1 MTTFEYFKERYDKNH
16 GYMVECIHKEI
27 PVDSYHFVEVAYKF
41 CFGGTTDVD
50 PWFNINGVDDTQEM
64 LELKMLK
71 KWDSRECGR
80 SVRHVAL
87 TKKGLRAFYKSQ
99 F

>member
-1 MTTFEYFKERYDKNH
+1 MTTFEYFKAQYDKNH
-16 GYMVECIHKEI
+16 DYMVECIHKEI

-50 PWFNINGVDDTQEM
+50 PWFRINGVDDTRE
-64 LELKMLK
+64 MLK

-80 SVRHVAL
+80 ALRHVAL